1 MFYKYRFP
9 HPYLILL
16 TCITVYLDFVFPDF
30 ALCTKQT
37 SASGQ
42 EWRSSGSGA
51 LLFTYSIWSCLN
63 CADMPITRCPAS
75 YRVYDVLHGVYVIT
89 FVAATSQLHPLP
101 PCDCHFKAWK
111 FIYCIMGKVL
121 HFSHDL
127 PPSPRRPCSSPSPSC
142 AIQLAAFHLMQR
154 PKDVRKQG
162 GRIQDSGSRDPSAKS
177 GASSAK
183 LFCPN
188 PVGFFSP
195 PNSNSKSTLCRGNG
209 SKVYGHVRLFGARK
223 SGGKSGNS
231 TGVGRSL
238 ALPLHLFIFL
248 HSVLFRCAQ
257 DV

>member
-1 MFYKYRFP
+1 MEVLWLRGVV
-9 HPYLILL
+9 
-16 TCITVYLDFVFPDF
+16 VYLFN
-30 ALCTKQT
+30 L
-37 SASGQ
+37 
-42 EWRSSGSGA
+42 E
-51 LLFTYSIWSCLN
+51 LFELRWY
-63 CADMPITRCPAS
+63 AHYKVP
-75 YRVYDVLHGVYVIT
+75 
-89 FVAATSQLHPLP
+89 SQLSSVRRAPWRIRNYVCRCHIAAPPPP

-162 GRIQDSGSRDPSAKS
+162 GRIQDSGSRDPLAKS

-257 DV
+257 DVWYTGTSSRRRSPSNFLSQWVRKVSSREAGAEAEAED